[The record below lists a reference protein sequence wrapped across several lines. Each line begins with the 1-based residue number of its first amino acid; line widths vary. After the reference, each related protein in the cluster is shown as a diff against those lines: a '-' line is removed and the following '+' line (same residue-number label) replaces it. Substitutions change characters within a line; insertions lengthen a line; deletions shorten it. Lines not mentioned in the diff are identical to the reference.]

1 MNDMHAIVEEKIVAI
16 EAEMRRIGLWQE
28 EPLPKEAYDYTLAFA
43 QDSMAFHQW
52 LQFIFIPQVRKIAE
66 EYEEFPK
73 MSQVSTAAVR
83 AFDGWDKA
91 NRLITLLKEFDNL
104 FTQ

>member
-1 MNDMHAIVEEKIVAI
+1 MEDKQASVKDKIAAI

-52 LQFIFIPQVRKIAE
+52 LQFIFIPQVRILVE
-66 EYEEFPK
+66 NYDDFPK

-91 NRLITLLKEFDNL
+91 NRLIILLTEFDNL

>member
-1 MNDMHAIVEEKIVAI
+1 MKDKQAIVEEKISAI
-16 EAEMRRIGLWQE
+16 EAELRRIGLWQE

-52 LQFIFIPQVRKIAE
+52 LQFIFIPQVRNLIE
-66 EYEEFPK
+66 SYDEFPK
-73 MSQVSTAAVR
+73 MSQVSAAAVR

-91 NRLITLLKEFDNL
+91 NRLIILLKEFDNL
-104 FTQ
+104 FTR